1 MGGSQYTTHAL
12 GKSRAMEMV
21 LTGGNM
27 TAKEAEH
34 FGLVS
39 RVVGGALARR
49 KIGLTVAQRARTR

>member
-39 RVVGGALARR
+39 RVVGGALA
-49 KIGLTVAQRARTR
+49 